1 MPFEGAV
8 DKYIHCGNIAIFKKR
23 LAETRDESERAVIAR
38 LLAEEEAKDAPLSR
52 KSGNSE
58 KMTLNERPT

>member
-1 MPFEGAV
+1 MP
-8 DKYIHCGNIAIFKKR
+8 
-23 LAETRDESERAVIAR
+23 DESERAVIAR